1 MALLIEDYLRVLP
14 NYTFPDRIIQKAM
27 GAYKIAEHTPAFSI
41 DERSRDLAEAI
52 MWDAAAGIVNG
63 GAQRKQIGNRSITT
77 AALQTSQQDR
87 AAWQAKAKAL
97 RAKWNAEVPTVEILQ
112 ISDFTELW

>member
-1 MALLIEDYLRVLP
+1 MALLIEEYLQVLP
-14 NYTFPDRIIQKAM
+14 NYTFPDRIVQKAM
-27 GAYKIAEHTPAFSI
+27 GAYEIAEHTPAFFI
-41 DERSRDLAEAI
+41 DERTRDLAEAI

-63 GAQRKQIGNRSITT
+63 GAQRKQIGSRSITT

-87 AAWQAKAKAL
+87 SAWSARAKAL
-97 RAKWNAEVPTVEILQ
+97 RAKWGVDISAVEVLQ